1 MTSTPVPPPAFA
13 SLTLCLEFIRVT
25 RECVGGDLQR
35 ALVFAAIIDANVGHL
50 DDNPEASVRAAA
62 LDPTYP
68 DELRRPIRSQRIAES
83 LGLPRQTI
91 RNKVNQLVDMG
102 IVVETEAGLIIPT
115 GSLVTEAFLLALEA
129 YLNALAAHIAA
140 LANSGAAG
148 LETSERLIDPI
159 WPVSGADMRM
169 ATRHVLRTIGEVR
182 EEVGFEGLL
191 MEFVMIGVLR
201 ETARAHAAGIEPRLT
216 GLRLAETL
224 GVPRETLRRQL
235 RALSALGRLED
246 RSWGVVVPD
255 ILFDSPSA
263 RNMIE
268 RIERDAGRMVRRLR
282 NVGAIVRA

>member
-25 RECVGGDLQR
+25 RDCVGGDLQR

-102 IVVETEAGLIIPT
+102 IVTETEAGLIIPT

-129 YLNALAAHIAA
+129 YLNALAAHIAT

-148 LETSERLIDPI
+148 LEKSERLIDPI
-159 WPVSGADMRM
+159 WPVSGAAMRM

-182 EEVGFEGLL
+182 AEVGFEGLL

-201 ETARAHAAGIEPRLT
+201 ETARARAAGIEPRLT

-255 ILFDSPSA
+255 TLFDSPSA
-263 RNMIE
+263 RTMIE

-282 NVGAIVRA
+282 NVGAILRA